1 MKKHL
6 FLSFALC
13 SVLFGADDVF
23 DLGVVEISTNKN
35 ATPPPRCR
43 KDLKI
48 PDGAK

>member
-13 SVLFGADDVF
+13 YALFGADDVF

>member
-35 ATPPPRCR
+35 ATPPPV
-43 KDLKI
+43 
-48 PDGAK
+48 